1 MFNRVYLTV
10 NQLIAS
16 DLFLGYHIANWNPR
30 TNFFLIGKY
39 KNTNIFNINY
49 TYFLSK
55 KFIGFLSGLFVNKG
69 HLWMVNENFSLFNR
83 SVELCQLYNLFPEV
97 SFLNSKWCKGMLSN
111 YKYVSIVKPSKFP
124 HGIFVPN
131 VQNNHYVINESFIIN
146 IPSIAI
152 VDTIDNPSNVFY
164 PIPGNSKSLKSLFFF
179 YLIIAKT
186 LFYSRY
192 LASSRFIFNSVNFCS
207 KNFNQNIYTNL
218 FFKDYFSFFKKKFL
232 LDSIVFT
239 LKSGSVSKKKFNFL
253 FRPKL
258 RFSSKA
264 LLFRWKMPLLILVS
278 IFKNVLYW
286 GIFNKIAIKKRLIV
300 KSLGFF
306 KTLALILV

>member
-1 MFNRVYLTV
+1 MFNRVHLTV

-39 KNTNIFNINY
+39 KNTNIFNISY

-55 KFIGFLSGLFVNKG
+55 KFIGFLSELFVNKG

-83 SVELCQLYNLFPEV
+83 SVELCRLYNLFSEV

-124 HGIFVPN
+124 HSIFVPN
-131 VQNNHYVINESFIIN
+131 VQNNHYVVNESFIIN

-152 VDTIDNPSNVFY
+152 VDTIDNPSNIFY

-179 YLIIAKT
+179 YLVTAKT

-192 LASSRFIFNSVNFCS
+192 VISSKFIFNSINFYS
-207 KNFNQNIYTNL
+207 KRFNQKICADL

-232 LDSIVFT
+232 LNNIVFL
-239 LKSGSVSKKKFNFL
+239 LKSASTSKKKFSFL

-258 RFSSKA
+258 HSSSKA
-264 LLFRWKMPLLILVS
+264 ILFRWKMPLLILIN
-278 IFKNVLYW
+278 IFKNVLYL
-286 GIFNKIAIKKRLIV
+286 GIFNKIAIKKRLIA
-300 KSLGFF
+300 KNFGLF
-306 KTLALILV
+306 KILTLILV

>member
-49 TYFLSK
+49 TYLLSK
-55 KFIGFLSGLFVNKG
+55 KFIRFLSELFVNKG
-69 HLWMVNENFSLFNR
+69 HLWVVNENFSLFNR
-83 SVELCQLYNLFPEV
+83 SVELCRLNGLFSEV
-97 SFLNSKWCKGMLSN
+97 SFLNSKWCKGVLSN
-111 YKYVSIVKPSKFP
+111 YKYVSIVKPSRFP

-131 VQNNHYVINESFIIN
+131 VQNNHYVINECFIIN
-146 IPSIAI
+146 VPSIAL
-152 VDTIDNPSNVFY
+152 VDSIDNPSNVFY

-192 LASSRFIFNSVNFCS
+192 IISSRFIFNSVKFHLNKFIPKTYVNS
-207 KNFNQNIYTNL
+207 

-232 LDSIVFT
+232 LDSIVFV
-239 LKSGSVSKKKFNFL
+239 LKALTSKKKFNFL
-253 FRPKL
+253 FRPRL
-258 RFSSKA
+258 RLSSKVI
-264 LLFRWKMPLLILVS
+264 LFRWKMPLLILVNV
-278 IFKNVLYW
+278 FKNVLYW
-286 GIFNKIAIKKRLIV
+286 GIFNKIVVKKSLIV
-300 KSLGFF
+300 KDLGFL
-306 KTLALILV
+306 KTLAFILV

>member
-1 MFNRVYLTV
+1 
-10 NQLIAS
+10 
-16 DLFLGYHIANWNPR
+16 
-30 TNFFLIGKY
+30 
-39 KNTNIFNINY
+39 
-49 TYFLSK
+49 
-55 KFIGFLSGLFVNKG
+55 
-69 HLWMVNENFSLFNR
+69 
-83 SVELCQLYNLFPEV
+83 
-97 SFLNSKWCKGMLSN
+97 MLSN

-131 VQNNHYVINESFIIN
+131 VQNNHYVVNESFIIN

-152 VDTIDNPSNVFY
+152 IDTIDNPSNIFY

-192 LASSRFIFNSVNFCS
+192 TISSRFIFNSVNFYLKKFS
-207 KNFNQNIYTNL
+207 KKIYTNL

-232 LDSIVFT
+232 LDNIVFV
-239 LKSGSVSKKKFNFL
+239 LKSGSISKKKFNFL

-258 RFSSKA
+258 NSSSKA
-264 LLFRWKMPLLILVS
+264 ILFRWKMPLLILVN
-278 IFKNVLYW
+278 IFKSVLYW
-286 GIFNKIAIKKRLIV
+286 GIFNKIAIKKRLMV

-306 KTLALILV
+306 KTLTFILV

>member
-1 MFNRVYLTV
+1 MFKRVHLTI

-55 KFIGFLSGLFVNKG
+55 RFVGFLSELFVNKG
-69 HLWMVNENFSLFNR
+69 HLWIVNENFSLFNR

-111 YKYVSIVKPSKFP
+111 YKYVGIVKPSKFP
-124 HGIFVPN
+124 HSIFVPN
-131 VQNNHYVINESFIIN
+131 IQNNHYVINESFIIN

-152 VDTIDNPSNVFY
+152 VDTIDNPLNVFY
-164 PIPGNSKSLKSLFFF
+164 PISGNSKSLKSLFFF
-179 YLIIAKT
+179 YLLIAKT

-192 LASSRFIFNSVNFCS
+192 LISSKFIFNSVKLCS
-207 KNFNQNIYTNL
+207 KKFKQNRYASL

-232 LDSIVFT
+232 LGSIAFM
-239 LKSGSVSKKKFNFL
+239 LKSFSALKKKFNFL

-258 RFSSKA
+258 RFSSKVV
-264 LLFRWKMPLLILVS
+264 LFRWKVPLLILVS

-286 GIFNKIAIKKRLIV
+286 DIFNKIAIKKRSIV
-300 KSLGFF
+300 NGLGFV

>member
-1 MFNRVYLTV
+1 
-10 NQLIAS
+10 
-16 DLFLGYHIANWNPR
+16 
-30 TNFFLIGKY
+30 
-39 KNTNIFNINY
+39 
-49 TYFLSK
+49 
-55 KFIGFLSGLFVNKG
+55 
-69 HLWMVNENFSLFNR
+69 MVNENFSLFKR

-124 HGIFVPN
+124 HGVFVPN
-131 VQNNHYVINESFIIN
+131 VQNNHYVINEAFIIN

-192 LASSRFIFNSVNFCS
+192 LVSSKFIFNSVKLCL
-207 KNFNQNIYTNL
+207 KKFNQNICGL
-218 FFKDYFSFFKKKFL
+218 FFKDYFSFFRKRFL
-232 LDSIVFT
+232 LDSVVFM
-239 LKSGSVSKKKFNFL
+239 LKSSVSKKKFNFL

-264 LLFRWKMPLLILVS
+264 ILFR
-278 IFKNVLYW
+278 
-286 GIFNKIAIKKRLIV
+286 
-300 KSLGFF
+300 
-306 KTLALILV
+306 

>member
-1 MFNRVYLTV
+1 M
-10 NQLIAS
+10 S
-16 DLFLGYHIANWNPR
+16 
-30 TNFFLIGKY
+30 
-39 KNTNIFNINY
+39 Y
-49 TYFLSK
+49 TYLLSK
-55 KFIGFLSGLFVNKG
+55 KFIGFLNELFVNKG

-83 SVELCQLYNLFPEV
+83 SIELCQLRSLFPEV

-111 YKYVSIVKPSKFP
+111 YKYVSIIKPSKFP

-192 LASSRFIFNSVNFCS
+192 IISSRFIFNSVSFSSKKLSKKIYANF
-207 KNFNQNIYTNL
+207 FA
-218 FFKDYFSFFKKKFL
+218 KDYFSFFKKKFL
-232 LDSIVFT
+232 LDNIVFV
-239 LKSGSVSKKKFNFL
+239 LKSSFITRKKFNFL

-258 RFSSKA
+258 RPPFKA
-264 LLFRWKMPLLILVS
+264 VLFRWKMPLLILLN
-278 IFKNVLYW
+278 IFKNVLHW
-286 GIFNKIAIKKRLIV
+286 GILNKIAIKKRLIV
-300 KSLGFF
+300 KSFVFF
-306 KTLALILV
+306 SIARSNLHSF

>member
-1 MFNRVYLTV
+1 MFNRVYLTI

-49 TYFLSK
+49 AYFLSK
-55 KFIGFLSGLFVNKG
+55 KFIGFLSELFVNKG
-69 HLWMVNENFSLFNR
+69 RLWIVNENFSLFNR
-83 SVELCQLYNLFPEV
+83 SIELCKLYSLFPEV

-111 YKYVSIVKPSKFP
+111 YKYVSIVKPVKFP

-192 LASSRFIFNSVNFCS
+192 LISSKFISNALNFYRKKFNRKPYS
-207 KNFNQNIYTNL
+207 NI
-218 FFKDYFSFFKKKFL
+218 FFKDYFSFFRKKFL
-232 LDSIVFT
+232 LDSIIFV
-239 LKSGSVSKKKFNFL
+239 LKSRTVASRFNFL

-258 RFSSKA
+258 RSSSKA
-264 LLFRWKMPLLILVS
+264 ILFRWKMPLLILVS
-278 IFKNVLYW
+278 IFKNVLHC
-286 GIFNKIAIKKRLIV
+286 GIFNKIVMKKRLV
-300 KSLGFF
+300 AKSLVCF
-306 KTLALILV
+306 KTLILILV